1 MKLSVLGVLSS
12 CFRKKSCKM
21 CSVLHWRGEGHSS
34 SFLKHAGCAP
44 KHTTEQETL
53 DGGGQRGK
61 QVSARNF
68 RGAQETRHPDSQG
81 LKAGSRRKHLQGFQ

>member
-1 MKLSVLGVLSS
+1 MVVRRTKLSVLGVLSS

-34 SFLKHAGCAP
+34 PFLKYAGCAP

-53 DGGGQRGK
+53 DGGGRE
-61 QVSARNF
+61 A
-68 RGAQETRHPDSQG
+68 
-81 LKAGSRRKHLQGFQ
+81 SRFLLEISEAVG